1 MKSMTTKVKNGSL
14 ELPKE
19 IEQAWNNAEV
29 FVIPSQDSL
38 FVKRMSKST
47 LSLSHMLEKFR
58 KAAKNTKLKK
68 KDVEETIRSVRRN
81 K

>member
-47 LSLSHMLEKFR
+47 LSLSHMLEK
-58 KAAKNTKLKK
+58 
-68 KDVEETIRSVRRN
+68 
-81 K
+81 